1 MCVCAHEF
9 IPDGRNSMCEG
20 PGAGDSWTI
29 QGTDGGS
36 GGNRLVLMWGHQE
49 EFTLNKGSMEL
60 FAFPEC
66 VCLCVY
72 VCVCVYT
79 CKWQGKEGSRGHEE
93 KELGSPWYPDGHL
106 AGE

>member
-1 MCVCAHEF
+1 
-9 IPDGRNSMCEG
+9 MCEG
-20 PGAGDSWTI
+20 PGAGDSWPV

-36 GGNRLVLMWGHQE
+36 GGNKLVLMWGRQE
-49 EFTLNKGSMEL
+49 EFTLNKGPWNYLLSQSV
-60 FAFPEC
+60 FAC
-66 VCLCVY
+66 VCM
-72 VCVCVYT
+72 CVCMYT